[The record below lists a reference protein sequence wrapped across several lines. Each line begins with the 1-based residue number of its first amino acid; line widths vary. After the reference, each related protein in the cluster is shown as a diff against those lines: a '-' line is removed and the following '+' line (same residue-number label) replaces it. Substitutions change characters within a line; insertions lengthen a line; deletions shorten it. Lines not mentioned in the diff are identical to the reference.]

1 MASTGLMNGT
11 LIVLSVST
19 DGTTYNT
26 IGHATS
32 SSISYALDTPDAT
45 SKDSGGYREI
55 IAGVRSLDFSF
66 DGFVAYDDTVDVD
79 VLLGYIDG
87 RTKIYCKFGTAV
99 SGDTVYSC
107 QGFLTSIEYSADS
120 ESPATYS
127 GSFSSTGSVTT
138 ATNS

>member
-19 DGTTYNT
+19 DGNTFYN

-32 SSISYALDTPDAT
+32 SSISFALDTPDAT

-55 IAGVRSLDFSF
+55 IAGTRSLDFSF
-66 DGFVAYDDTVDVD
+66 DGFVAYDDTIDVD
-79 VLLGYIDG
+79 ALLSYVNG
-87 RTKIYCKFGTAV
+87 RTKITCKFGTAV

-107 QGFLTSIEYSADS
+107 QGFLTSVDYTADS
-120 ESPATYS
+120 ESPVTYS
-127 GSFSSTGSVTT
+127 GSFSSTGSVTV
-138 ATNS
+138 ATN

>member
-1 MASTGLMNGT
+1 MATAGLMNGT
-11 LIVLSVST
+11 LIVLQIKNATS
-19 DGTTYNT
+19 GTYDT

-55 IAGVRSLDFSF
+55 IAGVRSLDMSF
-66 DGFVAYDDTVDVD
+66 DGFVAYDDTTGIDE
-79 VLLGYIDG
+79 LLAFIDG
-87 RTKIYCKFGTAV
+87 RTKVNCKFGTEV

-107 QGFLTSIEYSADS
+107 DGFLTSIEYTGDS

-127 GSFSSTGSVTT
+127 GSFVSTGSVTT
-138 ATNS
+138 DTN